1 MSPIQQHIANII
13 IEDKKLWAKLMDQ
26 TLLEINTAKIMQVK
40 MNKILVITNKNLKI
54 NKVQTIKNYSSEIH
68 WIIHREIKTK

>member
-1 MSPIQQHIANII
+1 
-13 IEDKKLWAKLMDQ
+13 MDQ
-26 TLLEINTAKIMQVK
+26 TLLEINTTKIMQAK

-68 WIIHREIKTK
+68 